1 MEKEGVHYIALEEY
15 RGLNSTDG
23 LNQTELGWC
32 FSKPWSHIRDLGHR
46 YGFIT
51 GKWST
56 MVLRSLL
63 TTTLGSWLE
72 TLLTI
77 QKPIFVRMLNLH
89 SKFKTFWNITLVM
102 AK

>member
-1 MEKEGVHYIALEEY
+1 MKRPVEKEGVHYIALEEY

-63 TTTLGSWLE
+63 TTRLGC
-72 TLLTI
+72 
-77 QKPIFVRMLNLH
+77 
-89 SKFKTFWNITLVM
+89 
-102 AK
+102 